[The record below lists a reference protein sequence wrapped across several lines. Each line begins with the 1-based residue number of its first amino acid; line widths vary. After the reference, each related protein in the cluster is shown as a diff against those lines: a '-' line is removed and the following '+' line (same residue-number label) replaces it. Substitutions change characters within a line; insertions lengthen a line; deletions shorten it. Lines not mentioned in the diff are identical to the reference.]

1 MKALVILLIFVC
13 TCSCSNKKTIHHHY
27 LQDLVVIDKIYHL
40 DDNEESYEYIIV
52 DSFGK
57 TFSYTTAAHFCIGDK
72 IEIIVKPN

>member
-1 MKALVILLIFVC
+1 M
-13 TCSCSNKKTIHHHY
+13 
-27 LQDLVVIDKIYHL
+27 VIDKIYHL